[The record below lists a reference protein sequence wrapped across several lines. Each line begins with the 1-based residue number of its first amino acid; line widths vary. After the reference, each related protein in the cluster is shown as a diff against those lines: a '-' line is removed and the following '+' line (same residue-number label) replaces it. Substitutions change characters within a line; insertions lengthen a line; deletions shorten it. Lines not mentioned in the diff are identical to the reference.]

1 MNIYPA
7 SSGFSRP
14 DVAQRPAWRNH
25 CSQGNEYHKENV
37 QLSNKQSLFNP
48 FEESFPLQMSNSN
61 QLYTCRNI
69 ERNLI

>member
-14 DVAQRPAWRNH
+14 DVAQRPAF
-25 CSQGNEYHKENV
+25 HKEKV
-37 QLSNKQSLFNP
+37 QLSNKQSLFNT
-48 FEESFPLQMSNSN
+48 FEDSFALQMSNSN

-69 ERNLI
+69 KRNLI